1 MKIEKLG
8 LSIEEVERFIDNYI
22 FSARDRKILKNRWL
36 NSVKLDT
43 LAEKCN
49 LSVRQ
54 VNRIVDAA
62 EEKIIKHYKK

>member
-36 NSVKLDT
+36 NGVKLEA